1 MPSTAPCTAS
11 SRVMGSSKTMGG
23 APAALA
29 LALRRRRLVLA
40 LLGAS
45 PEGAAAPAGQCT
57 GQHPSA
63 HIVTHWE
70 GLALHRLG
78 LGYEQ
83 VEHKGQG
90 TAGLYAMHAQQTS
103 LSCRQSCT

>member
-45 PEGAAAPAGQCT
+45 PEGAVAPAGRCT
-57 GQHPSA
+57 G
-63 HIVTHWE
+63 
-70 GLALHRLG
+70 
-78 LGYEQ
+78 
-83 VEHKGQG
+83 
-90 TAGLYAMHAQQTS
+90 
-103 LSCRQSCT
+103 